1 MILKNNYSDYTES
14 EFIEFLQ
21 EIYRANAEEPDEI
34 LAPLLRHFS
43 TVTEHPSGTDLIYW
57 PESDDQ
63 GELEAVLD
71 IVKTWRATNG
81 RPGFKEL

>member
-1 MILKNNYSDYTES
+1 MIMKNNYSDYTES

-34 LAPLLRHFS
+34 LAPLLSHFS

-63 GELEAVLD
+63 GELEAVLS
-71 IVKTWRATNG
+71 IVKKWRAANG
-81 RPGFKEL
+81 RPGFKVP